1 TASTGWY
8 VDSVSLLGG
17 GDFTNNAPTITSPAT
32 IPGSSSVTE
41 NEVTY
46 RLIAGSSASLT
57 VSATDDGTGESALAY
72 TWTTTGPAPSF
83 ITPNGDNAAKS
94 ATITFESAGD
104 YQIAVAVTD
113 AQGLTTNSTFNARVT
128 QIATDIQVSPSFV
141 SLGVGSAQ
149 QFFAN
154 TLDQFGANMTNQP
167 SSFAWSA
174 SGGGTI
180 NSSGTFIANQA
191 GGPFTITA
199 VAETLS
205 GNASVTVNPLNAT
218 IILSNLNQTYDGQ
231 PSAVTVSTDPPDLSV
246 SVTYD
251 GSNTAPTNV
260 GTYSVVATI
269 IDPNYQGSASGSLTI
284 TKANAVVTLGNM
296 EQTYDGTPKSITA
309 TTTPA
314 GLPVI
319 ITYDGSASAPANA
332 GSYAIAA
339 TIDDSNYEGETSGTF
354 IIAKAPAGIELT
366 NLSQTYDGTPKS
378 VTTNTTPAGLNVTI
392 TYNGS
397 NSPPTDVGS
406 YAVVA
411 TIDDAN
417 YEGSASDNLI
427 IAANNTWNAWVTA
440 HFTSEQ
446 QSTGLASENADPDA
460 DGMANLAEYAL
471 GGDPH
476 AFTPMPT
483 VQVDSTWLTL
493 TFTRP
498 PSLPDVIYAA
508 ESSSDLL
515 EWSPVDI
522 EVINSG
528 ETESVRARIPISTG
542 ESAKRMMRLRF
553 TRP

>member
-1 TASTGWY
+1 
-8 VDSVSLLGG
+8 
-17 GDFTNNAPTITSPAT
+17 
-32 IPGSSSVTE
+32 
-41 NEVTY
+41 
-46 RLIAGSSASLT
+46 
-57 VSATDDGTGESALAY
+57 
-72 TWTTTGPAPSF
+72 
-83 ITPNGDNAAKS
+83 
-94 ATITFESAGD
+94 
-104 YQIAVAVTD
+104 
-113 AQGLTTNSTFNARVT
+113 
-128 QIATDIQVSPSFV
+128 
-141 SLGVGSAQ
+141 
-149 QFFAN
+149 
-154 TLDQFGANMTNQP
+154 
-167 SSFAWSA
+167 
-174 SGGGTI
+174 
-180 NSSGTFIANQA
+180 
-191 GGPFTITA
+191 
-199 VAETLS
+199 
-205 GNASVTVNPLNAT
+205 
-218 IILSNLNQTYDGQ
+218 
-231 PSAVTVSTDPPDLSV
+231 V

-284 TKANAVVTLGNM
+284 TKANAFVTLGNM

-309 TTTPA
+309 TTTPT

-354 IIAKAPAGIELT
+354 NIAKAPTGIELT
-366 NLSQTYDGTPKS
+366 NLSQAYDGTPKS
-378 VTTNTTPAGLNVTI
+378 VTANTTPSGLNVTI

-397 NSPPTDVGS
+397 TSPPTDVGS

-411 TIDDAN
+411 TIDGAN

-440 HFTSEQ
+440 HFTAEQ
-446 QSTGLASENADPDA
+446 QSSGLASENADPDA

-471 GGDPH
+471 GSNPH

-483 VQVDSTWLTL
+483 VQVESTWLTL

-508 ESSSDLL
+508 ESSSDLQ